1 MSEKENNKG
10 LVPANNSMVAKQQ
23 GRQKDN
29 DEPKYG
35 GVSEAEPSKGN
46 ENVTETRYSSKYKNT
61 GGPLGAI
68 LGVLALLL
76 FILFIAF
83 LVGGYRYAT
92 TYVKSQ
98 PAEQVMAEKNSPDL
112 KSQKLDPARVYNLK
126 EAKDSFNGLT
136 LTITKAQF
144 RQDSTRLW
152 VKVDNDSGKKI
163 HMMPNVNSSLV
174 DNNGHTYK
182 VDGFSGD
189 SITYAAPNAH
199 EEIML
204 VFDPIRADASS
215 VTFNLDSVFDMK
227 NSAWNYSI
235 VFDLP

>member
-1 MSEKENNKG
+1 MSEKENNKD
-10 LVPANNSMVAKQQ
+10 LVPTSNSMVAKQQ
-23 GRQKDN
+23 GRQENN

-46 ENVTETRYSSKYKNT
+46 EDVTETRYSSNHKNT
-61 GGPLGAI
+61 GGLLGII
-68 LGVLALLL
+68 LGILALLL
-76 FILFIAF
+76 VIAL

-92 TYVKSQ
+92 TGTATHSSQ
-98 PAEQVMAEKNSPDL
+98 PAEQVMTEKNSPEL
-112 KSQKLDPARVYNLK
+112 KAQKLDPARVYNLK
-126 EAKDSFNGLT
+126 ETKDSYQGLT

-144 RQDSTRLW
+144 RQDATRLW
-152 VKVDNDSGKKI
+152 VKIDNDSGKKI
-163 HMMPNVNSSLV
+163 HMMPNVNASLV

-204 VFDPIRADASS
+204 VFEPIRADASS